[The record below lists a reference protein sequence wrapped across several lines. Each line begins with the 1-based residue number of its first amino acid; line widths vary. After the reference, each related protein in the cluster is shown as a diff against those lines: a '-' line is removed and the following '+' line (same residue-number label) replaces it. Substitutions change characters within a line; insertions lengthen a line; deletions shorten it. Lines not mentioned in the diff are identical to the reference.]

1 MKTSILDAEVGG
13 AYFGIAGALVL
24 ALAVPASK
32 WGWLLF
38 LGSNVCWLTFA
49 YRQRFRKLYW
59 QTVVYTGS
67 SLLASPTLSGQAMPF
82 RHSSLACSADQQVLV
97 AWSGRD
103 THR

>member
-67 SLLASPTLSGQAMPF
+67 SLLGIANAFWAGNSVQAF
-82 RHSSLACSADQQVLV
+82 LTGLL
-97 AWSGRD
+97 G
-103 THR
+103 